1 VPTKI
6 FEPASKPL
14 AGYREWDSLYPEVVR
29 SLMPQL
35 GQPRTD
41 VTFEHVGST
50 AVAGCGGK
58 GVIDLLALYL
68 DGALDEAKSW
78 LLSLGLV
85 GQGTEFS
92 RAWPESRPM
101 YLGWY
106 QYGGKQWL
114 VYVHVVNSASD
125 EVRRF
130 RDFRDLLAGSAE
142 LIAEYCEL
150 KRSIVTSG
158 VSDTDEYAAR
168 KRSFFRSA
176 LGARHGL
183 MVADSLPVSAAAS
196 VGLIER

>member
-1 VPTKI
+1 MNI
-6 FEPASKPL
+6 FEPASKPRT
-14 AGYREWDSLYPEVVR
+14 GYREWDPRYPEVVR
-29 SLMPQL
+29 SLTSQL
-35 GQPRTD
+35 GKSCAD
-41 VTFEHVGST
+41 VTFEHMGST

-68 DGALDEAKSW
+68 DGTLEQTKRW
-78 LLSLGLV
+78 LLGLGLAR
-85 GQGTEFS
+85 QGAEFS
-92 RAWPESRPM
+92 RPWSENRPM

-130 RDFRDLLAGSAE
+130 RDFRGLLTGNAE
-142 LIAEYCEL
+142 LVAEYCEL
-150 KRSIVTSG
+150 KRRIVAGGIT
-158 VSDTDEYAAR
+158 DTDEYAAR

-183 MVADSLPVSAAAS
+183 VDVDS
-196 VGLIER
+196 